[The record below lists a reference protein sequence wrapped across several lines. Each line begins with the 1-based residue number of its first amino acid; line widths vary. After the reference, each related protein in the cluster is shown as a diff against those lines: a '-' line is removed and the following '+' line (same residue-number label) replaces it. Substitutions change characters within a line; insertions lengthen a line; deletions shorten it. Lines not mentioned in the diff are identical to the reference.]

1 MNTMFLHILLCG
13 IIILLGTLV
22 GSESRAYCC
31 KNVKIYQAFL
41 TSLCERLFFDN
52 YIKCKEY
59 E

>member
-22 GSESRAYCC
+22 G
-31 KNVKIYQAFL
+31 
-41 TSLCERLFFDN
+41 DN